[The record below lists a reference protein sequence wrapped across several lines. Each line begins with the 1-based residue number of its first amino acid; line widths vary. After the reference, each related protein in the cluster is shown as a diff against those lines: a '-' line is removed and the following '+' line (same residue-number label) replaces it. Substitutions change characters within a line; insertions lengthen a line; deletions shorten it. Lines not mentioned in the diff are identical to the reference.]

1 MWINSDIILYEG
13 DFMLKN
19 KKVFILGMARSG
31 FEAAKILANDNT
43 VLVTDMNEQ
52 NPEQVKI
59 LEDLGVKIEIV
70 KDPIDLLDDTY
81 DVMVKNPGIKYD
93 HPTVVKAKELGIDV
107 INEVELAYGYMN
119 EDVNIIGVT
128 GSNGKTTTVT
138 LIYNIMKEAGL
149 PVYLGGNIGTP
160 LCNFV
165 KDIKSNEYLVMEISD
180 HQLCDMYNFKTNVSV
195 LTNIYDVHTD
205 FHDSHEKYVMT
216 KKKIFNNHTSEDIAI
231 INLDNKEAVD
241 ATNEIASN
249 KYYFSKEGK
258 QRVYLENAAIYYEG
272 ELVIECK
279 DVKLKGVH
287 NYENIMAVIS
297 AVKVYNVDNESICKV
312 LKTFGGVEHRIE
324 YVTTIDGVDYYNDSK
339 ATNCESTKIAL
350 KSFNQPTLLILGGL
364 DRGHSFDDLTPCMEN
379 VTYVACYGETK
390 ARIKEYCDRIG
401 VSCGVFD
408 TLVNATNACYEKA
421 VEGNVV
427 LLSPACASW
436 DQYKKFEDRGDE
448 FKNTIKNFKG
458 E

>member
-1 MWINSDIILYEG
+1 
-13 DFMLKN
+13 MLKN

-31 FEAAKILANDNT
+31 FEAAKILAPDNK

-59 LEDLGVKIEIV
+59 LEDLGVEIRIV

-119 EDVNIIGVT
+119 KNVNIIGVT

-165 KDIKSNEYLVMEISD
+165 KDIKENEFLVMEISD

-205 FHDSHEKYVMT
+205 FHDSHEKYANT
-216 KKKIFNNHTSEDIAI
+216 KKKIFNNHTKNDIAI
-231 INLDNKEAVD
+231 INYDNKEAVD
-241 ATNEIASN
+241 KTEDINST
-249 KYYFSKEGK
+249 KYYFSKDNK
-258 QRVYLENAAIYYEG
+258 QNVYLKDNAIYYRDEK
-272 ELVIECK
+272 VIDCSEI
-279 DVKLKGVH
+279 KLKGLH
-287 NYENIMAVIS
+287 NYENAMAAIS
-297 AVKVYNVDNESICKV
+297 VVKTYDVNNESIYKV
-312 LKTFGGVEHRIE
+312 LSTFGGVEHRIE
-324 YVTTIDGVDYYNDSK
+324 YVDTIDGVDYYNDSK

-401 VSCGVFD
+401 KDCGVFD
-408 TLVNATNACYEKA
+408 NLINATTACYEKA
-421 VEGNVV
+421 QKGNVI

-436 DQYKKFEDRGDE
+436 DQYKAFEDRGNE
-448 FKNTIKNFKG
+448 FKDTVKSFKG

>member
-1 MWINSDIILYEG
+1 
-13 DFMLKN
+13 MLKN

-31 FEAAKILANDNT
+31 FEAAKILAPLNT

-59 LEDLGVKIEIV
+59 LEEMGVKIEIT
-70 KDPIDLLDDTY
+70 KDPLPLLDDSY

-93 HPTVVKAKELGIDV
+93 HHAVVKAKELGIDV

-119 EDVNIIGVT
+119 KNVNIIGVT

-165 KDIKSNEYLVMEISD
+165 KEIKENEYLVMEISD
-180 HQLCDMYNFKTNVSV
+180 HQLCDMYEFKTNVSV

-205 FHDSHEKYVMT
+205 FHDSHEKYVRT
-216 KKKIFNNHTSEDIAI
+216 KKKIFNNHTEEDIAI
-231 INLDNKEAVD
+231 INYDNKEAVD
-241 ATNEIASN
+241 ISEDINST
-249 KYYFSKEGK
+249 KYYFSKESK
-258 QRVYLENAAIYYEG
+258 QNVYLEGNAIYYKG
-272 ELVIECK
+272 EKVIDCSEI
-279 DVKLKGVH
+279 KLKGLH

-297 AVKVYNVDNESICKV
+297 AVKVYGVDNESICKV
-312 LKTFGGVEHRIE
+312 LRDFGGVEHRIE

-364 DRGHSFDDLTPCMEN
+364 DRGHSFDDLTPCMGN

-401 VSCGVFD
+401 KDCGVFD
-408 TLVNATNACYEKA
+408 NLVNATTACYEKA
-421 VEGNVV
+421 QKGDVI

-436 DQYKKFEDRGDE
+436 DQYKAFEDRGNE
-448 FKNTIKNFKG
+448 FKTTISSFKG

>member
-1 MWINSDIILYEG
+1 
-13 DFMLKN
+13 MLKN

-31 FEAAKILANDNT
+31 FEAAKILAPDNK

-59 LEDLGVKIEIV
+59 LEGLGVEIKIV

-119 EDVNIIGVT
+119 KNVNIIGVT

-165 KDIKSNEYLVMEISD
+165 KDIKENEFLVMEISD

-205 FHDSHEKYVMT
+205 FHDSHEKYANT
-216 KKKIFNNHTSEDIAI
+216 KKKIFNNHTKNDIAI
-231 INLDNKEAVD
+231 INYDNKEAVD
-241 ATNEIASN
+241 KTEDINST
-249 KYYFSKEGK
+249 KYYFSKDNK
-258 QRVYLENAAIYYEG
+258 QNVYLKDNAIYYRDEK
-272 ELVIECK
+272 VIDCSEI
-279 DVKLKGVH
+279 KLKGLH
-287 NYENIMAVIS
+287 NYENAMAAIS
-297 AVKVYNVDNESICKV
+297 VVKTYDVNNESIYKV
-312 LKTFGGVEHRIE
+312 LSTFGGVEHRIE
-324 YVTTIDGVDYYNDSK
+324 YVDTIDGVDYYNDSK

-401 VSCGVFD
+401 KDCGVFD
-408 TLVNATNACYEKA
+408 NLVNATTACYEKA
-421 VEGNVV
+421 QKGNVI

-436 DQYKKFEDRGDE
+436 DQYKAFEDRGNE
-448 FKNTIKNFKG
+448 FKDTVKSFKG